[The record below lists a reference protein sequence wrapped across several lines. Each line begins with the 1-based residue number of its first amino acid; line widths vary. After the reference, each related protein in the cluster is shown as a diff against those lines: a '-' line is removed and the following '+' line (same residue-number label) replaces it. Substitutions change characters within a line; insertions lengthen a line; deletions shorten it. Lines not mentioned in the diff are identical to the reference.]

1 MTSPSQGLTPTP
13 CTSDLYAARLR
24 RSLKSLPMLDRR
36 VISWRFGLDGITLSR
51 REIGK
56 RLRLTTASVAVI
68 EEAALETLRT
78 ELVTDVAA

>member
-1 MTSPSQGLTPTP
+1 
-13 CTSDLYAARLR
+13 
-24 RSLKSLPMLDRR
+24 MLDRR
-36 VISWRFGLDGITLSR
+36 VISWRFGLDGITLPR

>member
-1 MTSPSQGLTPTP
+1 
-13 CTSDLYAARLR
+13 
-24 RSLKSLPMLDRR
+24 MLDRR